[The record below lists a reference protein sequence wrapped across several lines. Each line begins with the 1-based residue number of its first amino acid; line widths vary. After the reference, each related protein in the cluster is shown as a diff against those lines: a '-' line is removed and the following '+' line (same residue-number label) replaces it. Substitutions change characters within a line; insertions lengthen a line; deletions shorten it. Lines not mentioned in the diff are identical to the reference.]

1 MIVKIGRFVD
11 QNRQELGRSGA
22 RQLWAAA
29 TLAAGAIR
37 QNHFTNIRPANLG
50 QTKMLCDLVRC
61 CANLRGDRVT
71 SSSVFGMPLSGG
83 GYRNASSTDCASCS
97 HLRSQDNE
105 VIPMSN
111 HRGTVGIIRPT
122 QRMGPYDELL
132 AMLPQGIKLI
142 PLCLDVRRG
151 AVEEFKFAIAAY
163 EDKVAEFARMGVD
176 VINPSGAPP
185 FMVFGYANEQELIR
199 KWRETYNTRVFTS
212 GSSNIDAM
220 RALGVKTIVGATYF
234 RGDINRKPHLCE
246 IFRRCRDRLPRH
258 GRDGCRFRQGA
269 ATAERASP
277 SLCRGCVRRNH

>member
-1 MIVKIGRFVD
+1 
-11 QNRQELGRSGA
+11 
-22 RQLWAAA
+22 
-29 TLAAGAIR
+29 
-37 QNHFTNIRPANLG
+37 
-50 QTKMLCDLVRC
+50 
-61 CANLRGDRVT
+61 
-71 SSSVFGMPLSGG
+71 
-83 GYRNASSTDCASCS
+83 
-97 HLRSQDNE
+97 
-105 VIPMSN
+105 MSN

-151 AVEEFKFAIAAY
+151 VVDEFRSAIAAY

-220 RALGVKTIVGATYF
+220 RALGVVF
-234 RGDINRKPHLCE
+234 RSRI
-246 IFRRCRDRLPRH
+246 I
-258 GRDGCRFRQGA
+258 
-269 ATAERASP
+269 
-277 SLCRGCVRRNH
+277 